1 MYIHEQVK
9 VSLINPPSPFVALDL
24 EEAAQHLLSDLIG
37 QDVGRIDLRLV
48 HNLVHE
54 RIVKVEGK
62 RFKLLVRGIQLYRQ
76 VEVMLEP
83 QPLQAESIEP

>member
-37 QDVGRIDLRLV
+37 KDVGRIDLRLV

-54 RIVKVEGK
+54 RIVKVKVSSLSYWFGAFSSTA
-62 RFKLLVRGIQLYRQ
+62 R
-76 VEVMLEP
+76 
-83 QPLQAESIEP
+83 